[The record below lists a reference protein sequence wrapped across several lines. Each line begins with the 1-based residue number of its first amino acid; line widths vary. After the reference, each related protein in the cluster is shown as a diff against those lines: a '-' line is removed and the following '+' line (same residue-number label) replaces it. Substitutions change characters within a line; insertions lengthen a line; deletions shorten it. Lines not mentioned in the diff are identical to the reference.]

1 MFKRSLWTLS
11 VIALVVLGASA
22 QASSST
28 RSARRGDSNAYRL
41 RALVSD
47 QAGEAAAVD
56 PNLVNAWGLVA
67 GPSTPWWVADN
78 GTDVSTLYDGDG
90 NVIPLVVQVNGA
102 PTGTVFNGGPSFV
115 VSHNGASGPSLFLFS
130 TERGTIRGWNPGVPP
145 PAPSTRAFKVV
156 DRSAEGAI
164 YKGLAVASGTN
175 HDFLYATDFHNAR
188 VDVFD
193 EDFNLVTRPGAFV
206 DPDLPAGFA
215 PFGIQ
220 TINNRIFVTYAMQDA
235 DAEDDVAGPGLGYV
249 DLYSRGG
256 TLLGRVAGGG
266 ELNAPWGLAMAPADF
281 GEFGGD
287 LLIGNFGDGVINA
300 FAPEASGAF
309 APQGALH
316 RLRGK
321 VLSIDGLWALEF
333 GNGGAAGPT
342 NSLYFTAGPDDESHG
357 LFGKIQA
364 HS

>member
-22 QASSST
+22 QASSSPRT
-28 RSARRGDSNAYRL
+28 ARRDENAYRL
-41 RALVSD
+41 RPLVSD
-47 QAGEAAAVD
+47 QAGEAPVLD

-90 NVIPLVVQVNGA
+90 NTIPLVVQVNGA
-102 PTGTVFNGGPSFV
+102 PTGTVFNGGSGFV
-115 VSHNGASGPSLFLFS
+115 VTHNGASAPSLFLFS

-164 YKGLAVASGTN
+164 YKGLAIASGEN

-193 EDFNLVTRPGAFV
+193 EGFDPVNRPGAFV

-235 DAEDDVAGPGLGYV
+235 DAEDEVAGPGLGYV
-249 DLYSRGG
+249 DMYSRGG
-256 TLLGRVAGGG
+256 NLLGRVAGGG
-266 ELNAPWGLAMAPADF
+266 ALNAPWGLAKAPADF

-287 LLIGNFGDGVINA
+287 LLIGNFGDGTINA
-300 FAPEASGAF
+300 FAPEASGGF
-309 APQGALH
+309 EPQGALH

-333 GNGGAAGPT
+333 GNGAAAGPT
-342 NSLYFTAGPDDESHG
+342 NTLFFTAGPEDETHG

-364 HS
+364 QN